1 MHLYHQLYQ
10 AMWVKYSFVFLIG
23 AFNVRIRKE
32 KHYPDVKKI
41 YVRSGALVKFNFIK
55 IEFKIKFK
63 ILILFIFLFKFNE
76 KINN

>member
-1 MHLYHQLYQ
+1 
-10 AMWVKYSFVFLIG
+10 MWVKYSFVFLIG

-55 IEFKIKFK
+55 IEFKIKF
-63 ILILFIFLFKFNE
+63 
-76 KINN
+76 